1 MLPEPASRLIRDTR
15 VAEALGSVPQL
26 GANPYPIVT
35 HVRGRRPIF
44 RPELWLVSPRGWSA
58 PVVGRPR
65 DGSTPWLVSP
75 RDCRHGG
82 ASSPGLVHGPSPAHL
97 SETRDT
103 PSDLTVRDTCLLVS
117 LSRARFPLPDES
129 SALTAWIRIG
139 PSDGEPM

>member
-1 MLPEPASRLIRDTR
+1 M
-15 VAEALGSVPQL
+15 PQL
-26 GANPYPIVT
+26 GANPYSIVT
-35 HVRGRRPIF
+35 HVRGRRPVF
-44 RPELWLVSPRGWSA
+44 RPE
-58 PVVGRPR
+58 
-65 DGSTPWLVSP
+65 PWLVSP

-82 ASSPGLVHGPSPAHL
+82 ASSPGLVHGLSPAHL
-97 SETRDT
+97 SETPDT

>member
-15 VAEALGSVPQL
+15 VAEAFGSVPQL
-26 GANPYPIVT
+26 GANPYSIVT
-35 HVRGRRPIF
+35 HVRGRRPVF
-44 RPELWLVSPRGWSA
+44 RPE
-58 PVVGRPR
+58 
-65 DGSTPWLVSP
+65 PWLVSP

-82 ASSPGLVHGPSPAHL
+82 ASSPGLVHGLSLAHL
-97 SETRDT
+97 SETPDT

>member
-1 MLPEPASRLIRDTR
+1 M
-15 VAEALGSVPQL
+15 PQL
-26 GANPYPIVT
+26 GANPYSIVT
-35 HVRGRRPIF
+35 HVRG
-44 RPELWLVSPRGWSA
+44 PETHIPARA
-58 PVVGRPR
+58 VVGGPR

-82 ASSPGLVHGPSPAHL
+82 ASSPGLVHGLSPGHL
-97 SETRDT
+97 SETPDT

>member
-15 VAEALGSVPQL
+15 VAEAFGSVPQL
-26 GANPYPIVT
+26 GANPYSIVT

-44 RPELWLVSPRGWSA
+44 RPELWLVSPRG
-58 PVVGRPR
+58 
-65 DGSTPWLVSP
+65 
-75 RDCRHGG
+75 CRHGG
-82 ASSPGLVHGPSPAHL
+82 ASSPGLVHGLSPAHL
-97 SETRDT
+97 SETPDT

>member
-26 GANPYPIVT
+26 GANPYSIVT

-44 RPELWLVSPRGWSA
+44 RPELWLVG
-58 PVVGRPR
+58 PVVGRPS

-82 ASSPGLVHGPSPAHL
+82 ASSPGLVHGLSPAHL
-97 SETRDT
+97 SETPDT

>member
-26 GANPYPIVT
+26 GANPYSIVT

-44 RPELWLVSPRGWSA
+44 RPELWLVSPRGC
-58 PVVGRPR
+58 RPS

-82 ASSPGLVHGPSPAHL
+82 ASSPGLVHGLSPAHL
-97 SETRDT
+97 SETPDT

-117 LSRARFPLPDES
+117 LSRVRFPLPDES